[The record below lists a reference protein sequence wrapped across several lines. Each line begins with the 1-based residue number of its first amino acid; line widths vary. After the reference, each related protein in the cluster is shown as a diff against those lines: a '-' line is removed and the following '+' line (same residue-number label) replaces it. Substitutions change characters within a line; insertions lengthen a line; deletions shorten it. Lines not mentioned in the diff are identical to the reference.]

1 MLWMERKWPLF
12 RWLSIGLFWAARPGV
27 LWLRIGDAV
36 ALSRSRRELAALD
49 DRLCDDIGVATHV
62 ARREAIRP
70 VRDELSPRAS
80 AELCKTVAHGRAWVR
95 HVAHG
100 SQNERSFYHS
110 RGRGD
115 GSPRRCSGRSDT
127 LEADQM
133 PVLRGW

>member
-49 DRLCDDIGVATHV
+49 DRLCDDIGVAPHV
-62 ARREAIRP
+62 ARREAERP
-70 VRDELSPRAS
+70 VRDELSPWAS
-80 AELCKTVAHGRAWVR
+80 AELRKTVAQAQARHGAL
-95 HVAHG
+95 G
-100 SQNERSFYHS
+100 SQNERSSYHS